1 MFSQQNGVFVVQLL
15 TYSHIV
21 FGTIALI
28 ASTLALLSK
37 VAALSH
43 RLHIVSGFAFV
54 IAMTGIFATAVPLSI
69 IHPNLFLRLIAIFSL
84 YLALSGW
91 RFARNRSGE
100 TKMVDYLLVWGMTIA
115 GVAMI
120 IFGGFL
126 FANSSRM
133 AVVISV
139 FGIIGV
145 LLSQIH
151 RRSLGRAKASQRI
164 VMHLTLMLG
173 GTVAAWTALTV
184 TQVTFDPPWV
194 PWLAPT
200 AIFLPIIVTMRRK
213 EKRKLADD
221 RRL

>member
-1 MFSQQNGVFVVQLL
+1 MVQLL
-15 TYSHIV
+15 TYSHII
-21 FGTIALI
+21 FGTIALV
-28 ASTLALLSK
+28 ASTLALVSK
-37 VAALSH
+37 VSALSH

-54 IAMTGIFATAVPLSI
+54 IAMTGIFATAVPLSV

-100 TKMVDYLLVWGMTIA
+100 ASLVDYVLVWGMTIA
-115 GVAMI
+115 GVSMI
-120 IFGGFL
+120 IFGGLL
-126 FANSSRM
+126 FARSSSM
-133 AVVISV
+133 AIVLSV

-184 TQVTFDPPWV
+184 TQVPFDPPWF

-200 AIFLPIIVTMRRK
+200 AVFLPVIVTMRRN
-213 EKRKLADD
+213 EKRKLADE
-221 RRL
+221 RRK